1 MKLKWCAIGLV
12 AAALLT
18 GLVCYWHA
26 TATHFPWSYSPT
38 VPPNSEGLSG
48 EEYVAAATSWRA
60 YRRLHDAI
68 NLILHHAT
76 IVLANV
82 AAITLVGSAGQAA
95 IRSIGRA
102 PQRVASRA
110 VAALRSA
117 PAVLG
122 ALVVLYV
129 VVVGSETELQRLWH
143 RGALHPA
150 LRRLREISDARK
162 ALTWTLENG
171 MTTAEVLAAV
181 PGHKLTPRTVP
192 ALFSEALRELPSGY
206 RDTDFLCVL
215 EPPKFDGDIYCLLQF
230 RDDRLINFDRPQW
243 EEALRSCIAGT
254 EPITITYV
262 GD

>member
-76 IVLANV
+76 ILLANV
-82 AAITLVGSAGQAA
+82 AALALVVWAGRAA

-110 VAALRSA
+110 FAALRSA

-122 ALVVLYV
+122 SLVVLYV
-129 VVVGSETELQRLWH
+129 VVVGSETELQRLW
-143 RGALHPA
+143 RREPPHPA
-150 LRRLREISDARK
+150 VQRLREISDARK
-162 ALTWTLENG
+162 ALAWPLENG

-181 PGHKLTPRTVP
+181 PGYELTPRAV
-192 ALFSEALRELPSGY
+192 REDLAEMFRTRPSGHL
-206 RDTDFLCVL
+206 DTDSHYWLT
-215 EPPKFDGDIYCLLQF
+215 PPKFQGDFICWLQF
-230 RDDRLINFDRPQW
+230 RDDRLINFDRP
-243 EEALRSCIAGT
+243 EREKELRAIIAGT
-254 EPITITYV
+254 EPIMISYV